1 MMYVGK
7 CLIVG
12 KVSLQLAVGI
22 FSLGTLSPALLALAF
37 HLGIV
42 RLEHTAGGLI
52 ELVTEVSRSCQARQ
66 KLIVGLEV
74 AKEAMTL
81 VVVIALGKQFY
92 RVFCIG
98 SANLG
103 ERTVWI
109 IYRHSWVQVEG
120 ALKNASVSG
129 MPCIEIGIDSLLKTQ
144 FALHQ
149 LLEGRKAAC
158 ETGKIVALHNTLIV
172 LIGKRGMIARVLTC
186 IAEENVVRMRNRR
199 TGQFFL
205 PVGISTIIQGIKD
218 IVLAYKAT
226 PLIGR

>member
-22 FSLGTLSPALLALAF
+22 FCLGTLSPTLLALAF

-52 ELVTEVSRSCQARQ
+52 ELVTEVSRGCQSRQ

-92 RVFCIG
+92 RV
-98 SANLG
+98 
-103 ERTVWI
+103 
-109 IYRHSWVQVEG
+109 
-120 ALKNASVSG
+120 SV
-129 MPCIEIGIDSLLKTQ
+129 L
-144 FALHQ
+144 
-149 LLEGRKAAC
+149 
-158 ETGKIVALHNTLIV
+158 V
-172 LIGKRGMIARVLTC
+172 
-186 IAEENVVRMRNRR
+186 
-199 TGQFFL
+199 
-205 PVGISTIIQGIKD
+205 
-218 IVLAYKAT
+218 
-226 PLIGR
+226 PLIWVKEPSGLYTGTVGFRLKARSKCVRQWDAMYRNWH